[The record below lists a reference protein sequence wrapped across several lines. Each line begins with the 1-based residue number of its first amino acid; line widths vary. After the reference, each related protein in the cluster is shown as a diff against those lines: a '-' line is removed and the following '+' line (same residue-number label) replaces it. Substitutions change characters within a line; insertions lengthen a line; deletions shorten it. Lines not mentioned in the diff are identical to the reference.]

1 MYKFPVYD
9 KGTEQKI
16 KNVFV
21 DIIIDKPIDST
32 EELYN
37 YLMHTKLIEKTD
49 VILTIDSIIDSI
61 NNNKMYKDLFNNSE
75 IHSHN
80 TSTKFNI
87 MKAFNKIPDSFKYN
101 YDKLKNEAIKELE
114 NSFKKSCYWIH
125 DNKLEVIE
133 FLNDSK
139 NRALME
145 YKNKKSEYN
154 KTYKDKLKVE
164 LQIKDK
170 IILTDEQRKINKQL
184 AQKKYKDKLKVEL
197 QIKDKIIL
205 TDEQRKINKQIS
217 NKIYRD
223 KLKLNLQIKD
233 KIILTDEQQKINRKI
248 TQKKYRDKVAVAL
261 HQAEE
266 LGPNVNPN

>member
-9 KGTEQKI
+9 KSTEEKI
-16 KNVFV
+16 RNVFV

-37 YLMHTKLIEKTD
+37 YLMNVKLIEKTD
-49 VILTIDSIIDSI
+49 VINSIDSIIDSI
-61 NNNKMYKDLFNNSE
+61 NNNKMYKDLFNNSA
-75 IHSHN
+75 IHSCN

-87 MKAFNKIPDSFKYN
+87 IRAFNKIPDSFKYN
-101 YDKLKNEAIKELE
+101 YEKLKNDAIKELE
-114 NSFKKSCYWIH
+114 NSFKISCYWIY
-125 DNKLEVIE
+125 DNKLEIIE

-139 NRALME
+139 NRVLTE

-170 IILTDEQRKINKQL
+170 IILTDEQRKINKQI
-184 AQKKYKDKLKVEL
+184 A
-197 QIKDKIIL
+197 
-205 TDEQRKINKQIS
+205 NKT
-217 NKIYRD
+217 YRD

-233 KIILTDEQQKINRKI
+233 KIILTDEQRKINRQI
-248 TQKKYRDKVAVAL
+248 TQKKYRDKTKGSVAL
-261 HQAEE
+261 YQAD
-266 LGPNVNPN
+266 NSNTNPNA